1 MTVVIHEFEVI
12 PEPAPGEQKGLEK
25 PPQQAEATTATLTP
39 QEVERVVHRQIMR
52 LMRVR
57 TY

>member
-12 PEPAPGEQKGLEK
+12 PEPALGEQKGLEK
-25 PPQQAEATTATLTP
+25 PPQQAEATAATLTP